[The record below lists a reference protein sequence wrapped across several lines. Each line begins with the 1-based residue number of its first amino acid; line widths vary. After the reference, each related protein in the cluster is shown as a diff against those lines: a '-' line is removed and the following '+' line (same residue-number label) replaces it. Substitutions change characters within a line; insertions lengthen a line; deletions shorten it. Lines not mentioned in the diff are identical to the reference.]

1 MMIYLRNTPNTR
13 PDRSFSRFRVLAAL
27 LFMFVTISAAAVEP
41 SPGFEPDDTLGVNA
55 RKWAE
60 EFVVFA
66 QERYDVELDWSQV
79 SIKYL
84 DDIVNEL
91 HTTFVAEQP
100 DPQLVSPIARSLGCY
115 VAEVYRIFHGG
126 QWGWINLESGSFPG
140 VRSEAGA
147 LFLPLKKA
155 HDRII
160 IGDGADIWEY
170 FQLLTEQ

>member
-1 MMIYLRNTPNTR
+1 MIFPDNTLRSR
-13 PDRSFSRFRVLAAL
+13 PPGSCFFTLVLL
-27 LFMFVTISAAAVEP
+27 LLVLVTTGAAAVEP
-41 SPGFEPDDTLGVNA
+41 ATDFEPDETLGGNA

-66 QERYDVELDWSQV
+66 EERYDVKLDWSQV

-91 HTTFVAEQP
+91 HTTFVSEQP
-100 DPQLVSPIARSLGCY
+100 DPELVSPIARALGSY
-115 VAEVYRIFHGG
+115 VAEVYRIFYGG
-126 QWGWINLESGSFPG
+126 QWGWINLDSGSYPG
-140 VRSEAGA
+140 VRSEAGS

-155 HDRII
+155 HDRIV
-160 IGDGADIWEY
+160 IGDGPDIWEY

>member
-1 MMIYLRNTPNTR
+1 MIEYRNQQANFRAGFRYFTAWVFLFVSSMAFAADPAPN
-13 PDRSFSRFRVLAAL
+13 
-27 LFMFVTISAAAVEP
+27 
-41 SPGFEPDDTLGVNA
+41 FETDSTLGSNA

-91 HTTFVAEQP
+91 HATFAKEQP
-100 DPQLVSPIARSLGCY
+100 DPQLVTPVSRALGSY
-115 VAEVYRIFHGG
+115 VAEVYRIFYGG
-126 QWGWINLESGSFPG
+126 EWGWVNLDSGSFPG
-140 VRSEAGA
+140 VRSDKGA

-155 HDRII
+155 QDRITL
-160 IGDGADIWEY
+160 GDGTDMWEY

>member
-1 MMIYLRNTPNTR
+1 MIEYKKQPVSFRAGLRY
-13 PDRSFSRFRVLAAL
+13 FAAYV
-27 LFMFVTISAAAVEP
+27 FMFVSSVAFAADPVPDFETDSA
-41 SPGFEPDDTLGVNA
+41 LGGNA

-66 QERYDVELDWSQV
+66 QERYDVKLDWSQV

-91 HTTFVAEQP
+91 HATFEKEQP
-100 DPQLVSPIARSLGCY
+100 DPQLVAPVSRALGSY
-115 VAEVYRIFHGG
+115 VAEVYRIFYGG
-126 QWGWINLESGSFPG
+126 EWGWIKLETGSFPG
-140 VRSEAGA
+140 VRSGKGA

-155 HDRII
+155 HDRITL
-160 IGDGADIWEY
+160 GDGTDIWEY